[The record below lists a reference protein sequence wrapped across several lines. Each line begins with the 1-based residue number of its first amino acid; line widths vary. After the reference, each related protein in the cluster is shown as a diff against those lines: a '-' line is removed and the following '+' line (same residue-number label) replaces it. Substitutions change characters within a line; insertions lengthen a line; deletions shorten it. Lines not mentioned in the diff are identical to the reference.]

1 MWRMA
6 RCRRAFLHARSAA
19 VAVQSRWRGCLARR
33 QFVELLLRHR
43 AAVCIQAAARGCAQR
58 RRYRRAQQGV
68 LAVQMAWRRHVV
80 KERVAARLAERRR
93 SEREQAAQAATHA
106 EQRQQQEDTLEAI
119 KHDFGVD
126 AAQIRRVLGLWQVH
140 GAAFTPR
147 QQQAGAPM
155 ARAAASPPP
164 ALGPD
169 HSGLLLELA
178 ASSVD
183 AEHMQKQ
190 VEGLQTYCQ
199 KLERA
204 VEDLRE
210 EKHLLR
216 RALQSVQ
223 GDPAAVAHCQAVL
236 AGTPGGKGTR
246 RSSRQRA
253 DARGGAARPAVALHA
268 DASGPRY
275 TESCEDEADDAS
287 SISLMSLNEDDASV
301 TTAAATPTTAASLAA
316 AREESCVVVGML
328 SREFEKK
335 QALLLDDADF
345 IREVR
350 GGDAEAPGM
359 DPELELQR
367 LELRYKTWKKE
378 FKERLGNTHRVFK
391 QLKREERKLGYA
403 TSLASAHS
411 ATTGGSAPRS
421 GGSIRGPVSVLA
433 HFKSR
438 SKG

>member
-1 MWRMA
+1 
-6 RCRRAFLHARSAA
+6 
-19 VAVQSRWRGCLARR
+19 
-33 QFVELLLRHR
+33 
-43 AAVCIQAAARGCAQR
+43 
-58 RRYRRAQQGV
+58 
-68 LAVQMAWRRHVV
+68 
-80 KERVAARLAERRR
+80 
-93 SEREQAAQAATHA
+93 
-106 EQRQQQEDTLEAI
+106 
-119 KHDFGVD
+119 
-126 AAQIRRVLGLWQVH
+126 
-140 GAAFTPR
+140 
-147 QQQAGAPM
+147 M

-204 VEDLRE
+204 VSEAGAAPKGASSGRGPRLPHRVPDAWLLQRGMVNAHERASATRLAGTVSLLPLQQRGCAGAHAPSMRRGHPARAAPPADPANTHTHTPYTPPTPHPSLRPPHPHPTPQVEDLRE

-301 TTAAATPTTAASLAA
+301 TTAAATPTTAASLAVSQPSPAGGTPAGGTRRQPRMARVVPGLGPQRGRA
-316 AREESCVVVGML
+316 AFLHGCGCGVGSCGL
-328 SREFEKK
+328 PN
-335 QALLLDDADF
+335 DC
-345 IREVR
+345 
-350 GGDAEAPGM
+350 
-359 DPELELQR
+359 
-367 LELRYKTWKKE
+367 
-378 FKERLGNTHRVFK
+378 
-391 QLKREERKLGYA
+391 
-403 TSLASAHS
+403 ASA
-411 ATTGGSAPRS
+411 GGA
-421 GGSIRGPVSVLA
+421 
-433 HFKSR
+433 
-438 SKG
+438 